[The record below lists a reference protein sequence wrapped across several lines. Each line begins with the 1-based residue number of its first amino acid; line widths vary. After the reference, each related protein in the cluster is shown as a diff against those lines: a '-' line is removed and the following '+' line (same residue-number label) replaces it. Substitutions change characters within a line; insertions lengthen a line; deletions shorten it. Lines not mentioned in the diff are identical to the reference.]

1 MNLDQEQQEYL
12 IQSAKQRA
20 VLAAIVAGVM
30 ALEGEPT
37 LQEIKHYV
45 ANSYARIPMQGY
57 LVHDAID
64 MDVIKIFQDWAVG
77 EVAISEI
84 KEMLS

>member
-30 ALEGEPT
+30 ALEGEHT
-37 LQEIKHYV
+37 LQDIKHFV
-45 ANSYARIPMQGY
+45 ANAYTQIPIQGY

-64 MDVIKIFQDWAVG
+64 SEVLKIFQDWAVG
-77 EVAISEI
+77 EVAINEI

>member
-20 VLAAIVAGVM
+20 VLAAIVSNIM
-30 ALEGEPT
+30 TLEGEHT
-37 LQEIKHYV
+37 LQDIKHFV
-45 ANSYARIPMQGY
+45 ANAYTRIPIQGY

-64 MDVIKIFQDWAVG
+64 SEVLKTFQDWAAG
-77 EVAISEI
+77 EIAMEELKEI
-84 KEMLS
+84 LS